1 MKRPFYSETGELHS
15 AQFVP
20 GTEPAVEECVGNH
33 DGALPFH
40 AVISASTPAC
50 EGTFWGGY
58 IKAARL
64 VFRPPSTRGPFCS
77 PHKRH
82 LSVFLLFDLVA
93 PSLRLSRFPP
103 VMGTA
108 FVL

>member
-1 MKRPFYSETGELHS
+1 M
-15 AQFVP
+15 
-20 GTEPAVEECVGNH
+20 GNH

-40 AVISASTPAC
+40 AVISASTQTC

-82 LSVFLLFDLVA
+82 LSVFLLFELVA
-93 PSLRLSRFPP
+93 PSLRLSRFPTCDGNSFCF
-103 VMGTA
+103 MT
-108 FVL
+108 L